1 MLKLLFNT
9 LLTRDEKRKHLLTKL
24 GQLLS
29 SIPDRTLR
37 DMIYNNCFF
46 AGGCVRDLFTGKK
59 IKDYDVFFKSQLAF
73 DAILPALK
81 NAAIN
86 HNCKFTVLFES
97 THTYTIRVGQDI
109 FQFCKAPYTGSPKE
123 VISRFDYTN
132 CMAYYDIA
140 SNKIEF
146 DDRFTDAI
154 NKKELVY
161 NKDAYNPTVALKRY
175 NSFVDEGWEISTGFD
190 YHSLIVASSTR
201 STSGNKGDYE
211 NSIGG

>member
-1 MLKLLFNT
+1 MLKLLLNT

-37 DMIYNNCFF
+37 DMIYKNCFF

-59 IKDYDVFFKSQLAF
+59 IKDYDIFFKSQLAF

-81 NAAIN
+81 KAAI
-86 HNCKFTVLFES
+86 HKNCKFTVLFES

-123 VISRFDYTN
+123 VISKFDYTN
-132 CMAYYDIA
+132 CMAYYDMVE
-140 SNKIEF
+140 NVIEC
-146 DDRFTDAI
+146 DGRFTDAI

-175 NSFVDEGWEISTGFD
+175 NSFVDQGWVVCSGFD
-190 YHSLIVASSTR
+190 YHSLIVDSAFRSSNN
-201 STSGNKGDYE
+201 SDNQSKG
-211 NSIGG
+211 SIGG